1 MKAIPPVKAILLSIA
16 ALAACAQ
23 APVQAPEESVVPGT
37 IGVTVRQN
45 GAAVVVSGVRSGSEV
60 RLGDVVLRYN
70 GEAVSSPRQFYRLV
84 FDSAP
89 GSVARLEVLRE
100 GTVRTLEVPVRELDL
115 MPRV

>member
-1 MKAIPPVKAILLSIA
+1 MIV

-23 APVQAPEESVVPGT
+23 APVQAPEDSVVPGT
-37 IGVTVRQN
+37 IGVTVRQE
-45 GAAVVVSGVRSGSEV
+45 GSAVVVSGVRRGSDV
-60 RLGDVVLRYN
+60 GVGDVVLRYN
-70 GEAVSSPRQFYRLV
+70 GEPVASPRQFYRLV

-100 GTVRTLEVPVRELDL
+100 GSVRTLEVPVRELDT